1 MVSRNDDS
9 SWYRIVGFGPNGSR
23 HVIGEGLN
31 RDQVAAV
38 FLRFVDSPVY
48 SSISVEHGDFAV
60 LPAANFHPGDFLMTR
75 AAATSARPATCSR
88 NSSSSPAKKGLT
100 KR

>member
-1 MVSRNDDS
+1 MVSRVDDN
-9 SWYRIVGFGPNGSR
+9 SWYRIVGVEPNGSR

-48 SSISVEHGDFAV
+48 SSLSVDHGDLAA
-60 LPAANFHPGDFLMTR
+60 LPAPGFHPGDFLVTR

-88 NSSSSPAKKGLT
+88 NSSNSPAKKGLT